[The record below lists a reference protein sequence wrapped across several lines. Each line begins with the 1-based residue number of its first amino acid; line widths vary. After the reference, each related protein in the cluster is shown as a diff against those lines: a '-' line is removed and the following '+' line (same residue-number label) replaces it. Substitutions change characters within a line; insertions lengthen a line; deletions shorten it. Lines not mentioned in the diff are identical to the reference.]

1 MSESS
6 PAKGVSALSIVLGL
20 LFAGLW
26 LCGHV
31 VWGSVALMGTLM
43 ANDAGAASSHQHM
56 AMMGGVLGGI
66 VMAGAAGIPGG
77 LAFFWCRARR
87 WLWLS
92 FGLLFI
98 SGAIWQVLAFQ
109 SFMAAA
115 SASSSL

>member
-6 PAKGVSALSIVLGL
+6 PAKGASALSLVLGL

-31 VWGSVALMGTLM
+31 VWGSMALMGTLM
-43 ANDAGAASSHQHM
+43 ANDAGSASTDQHM

-77 LAFFWCRARR
+77 LAFFWRSARK

-92 FGLLFI
+92 FALFFI
-98 SGAIWQVLAFQ
+98 GGGVWQLIAFR
-109 SFMAAA
+109 SFIAAAA
-115 SASSSL
+115 SHS

>member
-1 MSESS
+1 MSESP
-6 PAKGVSALSIVLGL
+6 PAKGVSALSIVLSL

-26 LCGHV
+26 LCAHL
-31 VWGSVALMGTLM
+31 VWGSMALMGTLM
-43 ANDAGAASSHQHM
+43 ANDAGAATNDQHI

-77 LAFFWCRARR
+77 LAFVWRSARK

-92 FGLLFI
+92 FALFFI
-98 SGAIWQVLAFQ
+98 GGAIWQVIAIR

-115 SASSSL
+115 ASHS